1 MSKQH
6 LDGASG
12 ENQNEG
18 GQAPAQNEGEKPTK
32 PNTPEGAGAQN
43 EDLSDDDLSGLD
55 EKTKKY
61 ILKLR
66 KENAKHRTSSKSTEE
81 KLGKLE
87 KSLKSAFGLDDQ
99 ESVDPEQQISSLQS
113 EREVLA
119 FKAAVME
126 TAIENGL
133 NMEQA
138 NYFQFLLAQ
147 KSNELEEGE
156 ELSDEDLAALV
167 TKSKAIG
174 GKGGIG
180 GSTSVN
186 GGGTAP
192 RKPGASGEITLEQ
205 FTKMSMTEK
214 SKLYQNDANTYNSL
228 MAEARS
234 KKMVR

>member
-6 LDGASG
+6 LDGGNG

-18 GQAPAQNEGEKPTK
+18 GQAPAQTEVEKPTK
-32 PNTPEGAGAQN
+32 PSTPEGAGAQ
-43 EDLSDDDLSGLD
+43 EDLNDDDLSGLD

-66 KENAKHRTSSKSTEE
+66 KENAKHRTAVKTTEDR
-81 KLGKLE
+81 LGKLE
-87 KSLKSAFGLDDQ
+87 KGLKSAFGLEDQ
-99 ESVDPEQQISSLQS
+99 ESVDPEKQISSLQS
-113 EREVLA
+113 EREALA

-133 NMEQA
+133 NMDQA

-156 ELSDEDLAALV
+156 ELSDEALTDLV

-174 GKGGIG
+174 GKGGVG
-180 GSTSVN
+180 GSTSVT
-186 GGGTAP
+186 GGGTTP
-192 RKPGASGEITLEQ
+192 RKPGASGDITLEQ

-214 SKLYQNDANTYNSL
+214 SKLYQNDANTYNAL